1 MLIRGQTELA
11 LVYLRNLSQR
21 RLEITA
27 GFVLHAS
34 ILDEAREMVL
44 SILAGFPAKVVDV
57 TVERKR
63 SCRLELEAKTFLN
76 FRLKNIEA
84 YTVNRIL
91 QAAILSA
98 AQRSQW
104 GVQLRCK
111 KTHSVRLPLSLC
123 KTMIFSATTL
133 T

>member
-34 ILDEAREMVL
+34 ILDEAREMVF
-44 SILAGFPAKVVDV
+44 SILAGLPAKVVDV

-63 SCRLELEAKTFLN
+63 SCRLEMEAKMFLN

-98 AQRSQW
+98 AQRS
-104 GVQLRCK
+104 
-111 KTHSVRLPLSLC
+111 
-123 KTMIFSATTL
+123 
-133 T
+133 